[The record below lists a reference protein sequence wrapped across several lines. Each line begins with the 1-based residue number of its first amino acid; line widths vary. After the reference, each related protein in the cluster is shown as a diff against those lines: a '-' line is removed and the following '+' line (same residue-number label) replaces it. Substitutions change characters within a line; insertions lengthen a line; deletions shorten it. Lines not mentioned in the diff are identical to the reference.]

1 MRADPDFAF
10 PGGESFAQ
18 QQLRV
23 LEGIDAASPGPRPAL
38 VVCHRGSIRLALAAL
53 HEDDAHRSAAIPN
66 ASLVELP

>member
-1 MRADPDFAF
+1 MTDTVAARELPPA
-10 PGGESFAQ
+10 S
-18 QQLRV
+18 
-23 LEGIDAASPGPRPAL
+23 IDAAAQGPRPAL